1 MSHKSWTFTTYED
14 GKPVATE
21 KHLNHDQA
29 LAALRAA
36 IAGEDVIA
44 DKSLRTV
51 ATADRHESLSPAELG
66 AAAAFARAA

>member
-29 LAALRAA
+29 LVALRAA
-36 IAGEDVIA
+36 IAGEDV
-44 DKSLRTV
+44 
-51 ATADRHESLSPAELG
+51 RHVVPAVERPERLSPVELG